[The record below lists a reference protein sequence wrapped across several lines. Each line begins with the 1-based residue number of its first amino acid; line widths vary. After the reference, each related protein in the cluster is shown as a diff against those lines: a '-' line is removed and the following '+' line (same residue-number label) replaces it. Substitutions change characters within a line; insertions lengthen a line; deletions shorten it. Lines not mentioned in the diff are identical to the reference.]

1 MIKIVTRVEK
11 ERAKATK
18 VATKVANLNFAQKL
32 LNDDVSIEKIIDY
45 TGLSVKAV
53 EKLRRTA

>member
-18 VATKVANLNFAQKL
+18 VATKVANLNVAQKL
-32 LNDDVSIEKIIDY
+32 LTRGASMDDISEI
-45 TGLSVKAV
+45 TGLSVKAI
-53 EKLRRTA
+53 EKLRKIA